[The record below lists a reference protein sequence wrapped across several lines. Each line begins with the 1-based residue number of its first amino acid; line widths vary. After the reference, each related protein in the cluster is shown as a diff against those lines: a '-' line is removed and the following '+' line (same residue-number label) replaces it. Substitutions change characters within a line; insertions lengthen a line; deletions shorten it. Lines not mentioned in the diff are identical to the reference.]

1 MFSPGHSEVQSV
13 SEYQLLYPSGLLRYG
28 LCSFTLHHFL
38 TLFRAQRDMSERL
51 PPFFRLTEN
60 DQGGVAAVVALCT
73 IVITSSISAI
83 RWLVASR
90 QHVEFQRD
98 DATFY
103 LGSVRTLLT

>member
-1 MFSPGHSEVQSV
+1 MFCYFTSLPTPFPHPE
-13 SEYQLLYPSGLLRYG
+13 
-28 LCSFTLHHFL
+28 SFNVLVNLET
-38 TLFRAQRDMSERL
+38 MSERL

-103 LGSVRTLLT
+103 LGSVRPLLTSLPQVHID